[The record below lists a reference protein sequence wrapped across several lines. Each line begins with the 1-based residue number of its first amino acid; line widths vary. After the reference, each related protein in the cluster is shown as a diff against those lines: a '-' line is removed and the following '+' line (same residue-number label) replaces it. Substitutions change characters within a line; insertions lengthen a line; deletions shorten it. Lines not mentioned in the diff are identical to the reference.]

1 MHADSVS
8 RDTLDLERYV
18 PALLSLLSNRLSA
31 AASRECRAVSG
42 LGYTDWRVMAQIAV
56 SPRSSA
62 VRLCLHTGLD
72 KAAVSRSFAALAAG
86 GLLRLES
93 SGRDRKATLS
103 PAGERTH
110 AGLLALAM
118 QREQRLLAGFSEHD
132 AATLRRLLQRLAA
145 NLPAVDTARPR
156 GEASMGSPSA
166 GPSTDPRGSSEPS
179 ASYAQTR
186 KGSED
191 PLIP

>member
-1 MHADSVS
+1 MQPKPAL
-8 RDTLDLERYV
+8 RETLDLERYV
-18 PALLSLLSNRLSA
+18 PALLSLLSNKLSA
-31 AASRECRAVSG
+31 AASRECRAGCG
-42 LGYTDWRVMAQIAV
+42 LGYTDWRVLAQIAV
-56 SPRSSA
+56 SPHISA
-62 VRLCLHTGLD
+62 ARLCALTGLD

-103 PAGERTH
+103 AAGERTH
-110 AGLLALAM
+110 AGLLALAV

-145 NLPAVDTARPR
+145 NLPALDAARPR
-156 GEASMGSPSA
+156 PVPQEARP
-166 GPSTDPRGSSEPS
+166 GPAR
-179 ASYAQTR
+179 TR